1 MSGVAISIKVT
12 DGLFTASNRFTKRV
26 KEASSKLKNAL
37 KKTVAGKD
45 ISKLLLAHRHNS
57 IFNGIVNAF
66 SFKGCLCILS
76 SLITLVHNV
85 PEEMP

>member
-1 MSGVAISIKVT
+1 MLSETISMEVT
-12 DGLFTASNRFTKRV
+12 GKLFTASNRLTKRM
-26 KEASSKLKNAL
+26 KEASCKWKMYEKKN
-37 KKTVAGKD
+37 VAGKD
-45 ISKLLLAHRHNS
+45 ILNLLLAHRHNS

-76 SLITLVHNV
+76 SLITPVHNV